1 MPRCCPPCPLESTP
15 SGLTRHRRTCKINR
29 RYLDAGRRVYA
40 ERRLRQADLD
50 RIQLETDITISL
62 SFSNFY
68 ADRSY
73 TS

>member
-1 MPRCCPPCPLESTP
+1 MTRCCPPCHLESTP
-15 SGLTRHRRTCKINR
+15 SGLTRHRRTCKLYR

-40 ERRLRQADLD
+40 ERLRQADLD
-50 RIQLETDITISL
+50 RIQLETDITVSL
-62 SFSNFY
+62 SFSIFY